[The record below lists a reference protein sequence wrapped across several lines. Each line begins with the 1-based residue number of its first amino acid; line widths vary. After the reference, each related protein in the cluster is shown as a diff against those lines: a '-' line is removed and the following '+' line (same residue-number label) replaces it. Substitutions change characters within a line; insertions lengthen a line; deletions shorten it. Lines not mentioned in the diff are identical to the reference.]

1 MRRILAVAAVAFV
14 VLACGSSIGST
25 VIPDQPL
32 VECVGVPPETCRQ
45 SLADARR
52 NAAPGTVVVQIRV
65 VCTKLPCTL
74 QNGEA
79 KVDVLYSNG
88 RTESFGTGWA
98 AAAPMPAGPPQPAPA
113 LPVEPTCLGVPVVGD
128 AGNCHDFATSAMDG
142 VLDGREVVS
151 IVVRCK
157 PDPCTPTNGAGK
169 TILTF
174 ADGTTHTSEWSYQ
187 SGS

>member
-1 MRRILAVAAVAFV
+1 MGRILAVAVVALMV
-14 VLACGSSIGST
+14 SACGGSAQST

-45 SLADARR
+45 SLAEAQQ
-52 NAAPGTVVVQIRV
+52 NATPGTIVVQIRV

-88 RTESFGTGWA
+88 RTNSSGIGWA
-98 AAAPMPAGPPQPAPA
+98 AAAPMPAGPPQPAPP
-113 LPVEPTCLGVPVVGD
+113 LPVKPTCLGLPV
-128 AGNCHDFATSAMDG
+128 AGETDNCLDFATSAMEN
-142 VLDGREVVS
+142 VLDGREVVA

-157 PDPCTPTNGAGK
+157 PGPCTASGGAGE
-169 TILTF
+169 TMLTF
-174 ADGTTHTSEWSYQ
+174 AGGTTQTSEWSYQ

>member
-1 MRRILAVAAVAFV
+1 MGRILAVAVVAFV
-14 VLACGSSIGST
+14 VLACGSSTEST
-25 VIPDQPL
+25 AIPDQPL

-45 SLADARR
+45 SLADAQQD
-52 NAAPGTVVVQIRV
+52 ATPGTIVVQIRV

-79 KVDVLYSNG
+79 KVDVRYSNG
-88 RTESFGTGWA
+88 RTNSYGTGWA
-98 AAAPMPAGPPQPAPA
+98 AAAPMPAGPAQPAPS
-113 LPVEPTCLGVPVVGD
+113 LPVKPTCLGLPVGGETD
-128 AGNCHDFATSAMDG
+128 NCLDFATNAMEHAPD
-142 VLDGREVVS
+142 DREVVL

-157 PDPCTPTNGAGK
+157 PGPCTAANGAGE

-174 ADGTTHTSEWSYQ
+174 ADGTTQVSEWNYQ